1 MIILGL
7 YAENLLKYR
16 TLRLDELPEQGV
28 IAVSGDNE
36 SGKSAI
42 GEIICF
48 ALFGRTYALARED
61 LRKLVRW
68 GASHGQVTLRLCAK
82 DRELEIVRQ
91 LDRGGDQSA
100 KLFDC
105 ERPEKP
111 LARGLDP
118 VNEQMEQMLGFDFEE
133 YIETF
138 YLAQREVTTP
148 HPNSP
153 AVKAMAG
160 IAPLERC
167 AGEFRQQ
174 IARKE
179 ETVRSLEREIAE
191 LSGEL
196 ASLGPERLRVEELE
210 GELARKS
217 VLSQQLSDRVEKLG
231 AAADAYCTACG
242 GLRFQAVRRA
252 VAGMLQTL
260 LLLLAL
266 AVVAL
271 WALLRFDPQLW
282 PLPMVRERLEGF
294 LAAVGIPAAEATLAY
309 GAIAL
314 LGMLLLAWFWSFAL
328 SLGMKRRRA
337 RGRNLGE
344 ELRLVDAL
352 EPAHGP
358 IATGITTHE
367 GALEPGDVSLE
378 LPPILDKPDS
388 ERRSRL
394 AERARVL
401 DASPGEV
408 RAAARH
414 EIAWMERQ
422 REALNTQRESLEK
435 LLGSARLDR
444 VRGQELEAKKE
455 ELAERRGAFHER
467 IETRRLAC
475 ELLDGAARRFADG
488 FNEHL
493 RGLISRILPRFTDGR
508 YEYLQVGDDLQV
520 RIYSNEKRSF
530 LDLEEISAGTQRQ
543 IMLALRLALAQE
555 QVARIAKDRQFA
567 FLDEPFA
574 FFDDTRM
581 RGSLRLLPELSDVI
595 TQHWVVGQR
604 FPRDEFVALEISCES
619 HSDTLAL
626 GRSEAGLRG
635 KRRTE
640 GQ

>member
-16 TLRLDELPEQGV
+16 ALRLDELPEQGV

-48 ALFGRTYALARED
+48 ALFGRTYALPPED

-68 GASHGQVTLRLCAK
+68 GASHGQVTLRFCTK

-105 ERPEKP
+105 ERPEEP

-118 VNEQMEQMLGFDFEE
+118 VNEQMERMLGFDFEE

-160 IAPLERC
+160 IDPLERC

-179 ETVRSLEREIAE
+179 ESVRSLETEIAE
-191 LSGEL
+191 LSGDL

-210 GELARKS
+210 GELERNS
-217 VLSQQLSDRVEKLG
+217 VLSKELSDHVEKLG
-231 AAADAYCTACG
+231 TVADAYCAACG
-242 GLRFQAVRRA
+242 GLRSQAVRRA
-252 VAGMLQTL
+252 LAGMLQTL

-266 AVVAL
+266 AAVGL
-271 WALLRFDPQLW
+271 WALLRLDAQLW
-282 PLPMVRERLEGF
+282 PMPMVRERLEGF
-294 LAAVGIPAAEATLAY
+294 LMAVGMPAEATLAY
-309 GAIAL
+309 GAIVL
-314 LGMLLLAWFWSFAL
+314 LGMLLLTWLWSLAL
-328 SLGMKRRRA
+328 SLGMKRHRA
-337 RGRNLGE
+337 RGRKLGD

-352 EPAHGP
+352 EPADGP
-358 IATGITTHE
+358 IETGIAIH
-367 GALEPGDVSLE
+367 GDALESGDVSLE
-378 LPPILDKPDS
+378 SPPILDKPDS

-401 DASPGEV
+401 EASPEEV

-414 EIAWMERQ
+414 ETAWMERQ
-422 REALNTQRESLEK
+422 REALDTHRESLEK
-435 LLGSARLDR
+435 LLGSARSDS
-444 VRGQELEAKKE
+444 VRGRELEAKKE
-455 ELAERRGAFHER
+455 ELAERLGACHER

-493 RGLISRILPRFTDGR
+493 RSLISRNLPRFTDGC

-520 RIYSNEKRSF
+520 RVYSNEKRSF

-604 FPRDEFVALEISCES
+604 FPRDEFVALEIPCES
-619 HSDTLAL
+619 HSDTLTL

-635 KRRTE
+635 KRRRE
-640 GQ
+640 GR